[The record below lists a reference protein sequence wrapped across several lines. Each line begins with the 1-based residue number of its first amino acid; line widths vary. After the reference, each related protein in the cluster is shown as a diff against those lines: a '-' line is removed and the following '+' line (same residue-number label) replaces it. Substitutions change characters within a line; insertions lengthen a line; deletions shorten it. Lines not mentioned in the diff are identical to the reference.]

1 MKERIFS
8 VVYMFFLT
16 LVFTSV
22 VSLVK
27 HVSAEKI
34 RLNEEVKLQSVV
46 LEALGITVP
55 QGASRG
61 EAVTALFGERVRR
74 IEEEERTVY
83 AGYDESGK
91 EVVGYA
97 FPAVGPGFW
106 GPIEAMVGVDAEMAE
121 ITGLD
126 FPRHSGTPGRGA
138 RMPEDWFRDQFRGLP
153 LRKSDG
159 DGDYFRLVPPGS
171 AGGEGELDAITGAT
185 MTSKAIERFLNRE
198 IESFVAAAAAAGDRA
213 GRE

>member
-16 LVFTSV
+16 LIFTSV

-46 LEALGITVP
+46 LDALGIGVRS
-55 QGASRG
+55 GSSRN

-74 IEEEERTVY
+74 IEGEGRTIY
-83 AGYDESGK
+83 AGYDEAG
-91 EVVGYA
+91 EEIIGYA
-97 FPAVGPGFW
+97 FPAGGPGFW
-106 GPIEAMVGVDAEMAE
+106 GPIEAMVGVDAGMTE
-121 ITGLD
+121 IVGLS
-126 FPRHSGTPGRGA
+126 FPRHSETPGLGA
-138 RMPEDWFRDQFRGLP
+138 RMTEPQFRDQFRGLP
-153 LRKSDG
+153 LQKRAG
-159 DGDYFRLVPPGS
+159 DDAYFSLVAPGS
-171 AGGEGELDAITGAT
+171 ASGPGELDAITGAT

-198 IESFVAAAAAAGDRA
+198 LDSFVTAAAKNRT